1 MLLELVGKNID
12 LKDGLKNQAQK
23 KFSKLDKYFAE
34 EVQARA
40 VFSKQKNGQKV
51 EVTIFLPGTILRA
64 EETSQDM
71 FVSIDK
77 TVDKLERQVRK
88 YKTRLKKRYQNNE
101 TIRFDNFDKEPAQ
114 KEEDKDIKKRK
125 TFTLRPMHEDEA
137 ILQMELL
144 NHNFFIFKNAE
155 NDKIEVSYKR
165 SDGDYGIIEVDG

>member
-1 MLLELVGKNID
+1 
-12 LKDGLKNQAQK
+12 
-23 KFSKLDKYFAE
+23 
-34 EVQARA
+34 
-40 VFSKQKNGQKV
+40 
-51 EVTIFLPGTILRA
+51 
-64 EETSQDM
+64 M

-101 TIRFDNFDKEPAQ
+101 TIRFDDFDKEPAQ